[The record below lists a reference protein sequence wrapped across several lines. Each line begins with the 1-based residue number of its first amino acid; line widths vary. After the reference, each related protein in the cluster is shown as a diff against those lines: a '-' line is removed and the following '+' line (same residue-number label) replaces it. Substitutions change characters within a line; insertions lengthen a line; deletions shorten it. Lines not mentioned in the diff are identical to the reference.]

1 MAKPMT
7 KTEWMNWLEKAWD
20 EAQQREWVGLTD
32 EEIDAAWRSV
42 DYTVDY
48 YYCVICGKFIEA
60 VDGVIVHDDIP
71 HPPLMDF
78 DEESNPQ

>member
-1 MAKPMT
+1 M
-7 KTEWMNWLEKAWD
+7 D
-20 EAQQREWVGLTD
+20 ETD
-32 EEIDAAWRSV
+32 G
-42 DYTVDY
+42 